1 MYEQGLGACT
11 CCVHAYVQDR
21 DKGHMYMLCIDR
33 DRRGTH
39 LLRQLMEEEFGE
51 VCNAWL
57 SVFQAEGDG
66 TDVSLHLHHVV
77 EDEVAEDGQ
86 RVLPHQNRLINQSA
100 PKEWTSAYESIVQS
114 MYVYKLKMNLLQL
127 IPIKSVLCTTL

>member
-1 MYEQGLGACT
+1 MYRDRGLCMYRGWGHVRVVYIRTYRIGIRGTCT
-11 CCVHAYVQDR
+11 CCAWIEI
-21 DKGHMYMLCIDR
+21 G
-33 DRRGTH
+33 GTH

-77 EDEVAEDGQ
+77 EDEVAKDGQ
-86 RVLPHQNRLINQSA
+86 RVLPHQN
-100 PKEWTSAYESIVQS
+100 
-114 MYVYKLKMNLLQL
+114 
-127 IPIKSVLCTTL
+127 